1 MDSVVERNRVNTSFP
16 IFFICLA
23 TMLFSMRANAK
34 SEYSAEQ
41 YIKNYALSVCVAKRY
56 NSKEVKDD
64 ASAAARGYLEFGDY
78 SLAAHSAVRKLVD
91 EFLAKTYSSQSGEPM
106 TLAKCIDV
114 YHSAE
119 LENIVK
125 QYKGKEDG

>member
-1 MDSVVERNRVNTSFP
+1 MDFKIVGIIAVATVL
-16 IFFICLA
+16 FF
-23 TMLFSMRANAK
+23 SSQVNAK
-34 SEYSAEQ
+34 PEYSAEQ
-41 YIKNYALSVCVAKRY
+41 YIKNYALSVCVAKGY

-91 EFLAKTYSSQSGEPM
+91 EFLAKTYSSQSGESM
-106 TLAKCIDV
+106 ILAKCIDV

-119 LENIVK
+119 LESIVK
-125 QYKGKEDG
+125 KYKGKEDG

>member
-1 MDSVVERNRVNTSFP
+1 MDFKIVGIIAVATVL
-16 IFFICLA
+16 FF
-23 TMLFSMRANAK
+23 SSQVNAK
-34 SEYSAEQ
+34 PEYSAEQ
-41 YIKNYALSVCVAKRY
+41 YIKNYALSVCVAKGY

-91 EFLAKTYSSQSGEPM
+91 EFLAKTYSSQSGESM
-106 TLAKCIDV
+106 ILAKCIDV

-119 LENIVK
+119 LESIVK
-125 QYKGKEDG
+125 QYKGKDDG